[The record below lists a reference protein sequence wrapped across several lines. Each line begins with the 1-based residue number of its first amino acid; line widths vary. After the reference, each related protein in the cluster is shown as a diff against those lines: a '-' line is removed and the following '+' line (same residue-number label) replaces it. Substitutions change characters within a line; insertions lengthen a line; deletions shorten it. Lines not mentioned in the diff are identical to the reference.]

1 MSIWYHTN
9 DQPPY
14 PEKQKLRYGSHAY
27 ESPSRSAQSDS
38 FRAYRAEYAKW
49 SYFPALPACWT
60 YATLRRHKRQPKYR
74 SEIHRAVYSE
84 KAAYILCYNME
95 SPKRNFHPSSAQPHH
110 NIPIFAN
117 MVAWNART
125 MPSFAP
131 ATLCLVDTPKSRFV
145 LEHQAYSFC
154 LILDC
159 QKPYG
164 IANFL
169 RLQSPRRPPFWD
181 ALRAASPCASRAFL
195 ASCKYNCYQFLFL
208 FYASKACFISFTS
221 TIFPAEAISSKRESN
236 AFSSSIVRFR

>member
-1 MSIWYHTN
+1 MYFLKGGESSHKGGS
-9 DQPPY
+9 PPF
-14 PEKQKLRYGSHAY
+14 PTWQRPRFGNPACEVHAK
-27 ESPSRSAQSDS
+27 SAQSDS

-95 SPKRNFHPSSAQPHH
+95 SPKRNFHPSSAQSHH

-131 ATLCLVDTPKSRFV
+131 ATLSLLIRSSSSALPFTKW
-145 LEHQAYSFC
+145 FC
-154 LILDC
+154 HRNDSKECSTFLKLFCFLLPSPLPESLDS
-159 QKPYG
+159 
-164 IANFL
+164 
-169 RLQSPRRPPFWD
+169 SPR
-181 ALRAASPCASRAFL
+181 
-195 ASCKYNCYQFLFL
+195 
-208 FYASKACFISFTS
+208 
-221 TIFPAEAISSKRESN
+221 
-236 AFSSSIVRFR
+236 